1 MITFF
6 ALTYAIGWAGLP
18 FNSFGAYSP
27 LVAAAIVLALTE
39 GRRGFRRWGL
49 RLVRWRV
56 GWQWY
61 AAAVA
66 LPLGTLAIS
75 SALNMTLGAPPPS
88 TSQFSP
94 WYAVLMVFGLNVISP
109 IGGPLGEE
117 PGWRGF
123 AQPGLQHGR
132 SPLTATAILAVLV
145 TIWHLPLMLPEFGLQ
160 PIDLLSTVAVTFW
173 YGWLFNRSGGSAL
186 LTLIAHS
193 VEGSIQTSDLW
204 SGANGVRLSTLWALT
219 ASAVVMAI
227 IIADWRF
234 WHRPSAIQDEI
245 RKTS

>member
-1 MITFF
+1 
-6 ALTYAIGWAGLP
+6 
-18 FNSFGAYSP
+18 
-27 LVAAAIVLALTE
+27 
-39 GRRGFRRWGL
+39 
-49 RLVRWRV
+49 VRWRV

-75 SALNMTLGAPPPS
+75 SALNITLGASPPS

-94 WYAVLMVFGLNVISP
+94 WYAVLMVFGLNMVSP

-132 SPLTATAILAVLV
+132 SPLTATSILAVLV
-145 TIWHLPLMLPEFGLQ
+145 TIWHLPLMLPAFGLR
-160 PIDLLSTVAVTFW
+160 PVDLFSTVAVTFW
-173 YGWLFNRSGGSAL
+173 YAWLFNRSGGSAL

-193 VEGSIQTSDLW
+193 VEGSIQTSGLW
-204 SGANGVRLSTLWALT
+204 SGADSARLSILWALT
-219 ASAVVMAI
+219 AWLVVLVI

-234 WHRPSAIQDEI
+234 WHRPSAIPGGGKPQPHPAVLTT
-245 RKTS
+245 R